1 MLFSQSHSK
10 FPSAVKRSFTWSH
23 CLNTLAASG
32 SLRCGC
38 ARYDNAQVS
47 ALPSAGLCVAQLE
60 QQIGTV
66 PAAQL
71 PQFTLWHVSSSCQE
85 RSLGAVKTEA
95 DPVGGWWQK
104 ELRLMPLQYDPP
116 KLLIQSSSSIF
127 FSIPVLQGVPSM
139 LPHFCGFCCGM
150 NL

>member
-10 FPSAVKRSFTWSH
+10 FPSAGQKELYIIPLPKYT
-23 CLNTLAASG
+23 G
-32 SLRCGC
+32 SLGCGC

-71 PQFTLWHVSSSCQE
+71 PQFTLWHLCSSCQE
-85 RSLGAVKTEA
+85 RSLGAVKTRQRLIPLEA
-95 DPVGGWWQK
+95 GGKKPYAFAVWSTK
-104 ELRLMPLQYDPP
+104 TPNS
-116 KLLIQSSSSIF
+116 KLLNHFFLYSCAAGWNFNASPRLWVLLWNESIK
-127 FSIPVLQGVPSM
+127 
-139 LPHFCGFCCGM
+139 
-150 NL
+150 